1 MMVQIAAQENLTM
14 HQMDVKSAFLHAD
27 LEEEI
32 FMQPPK
38 GYEQYSPNGK
48 MFVWKLRKSLYGLKQ
63 SGRNWFRLLE
73 SFLLDDCSFQ
83 NNIDPCTFILRT
95 DADEKMIILVWV
107 DDLIM
112 VSSSQELL
120 NCIKEQLKKRFEM
133 KDLGEVIHFLGIE
146 FSRDGDKMMM
156 KQTQYLK
163 NILKRFQMESCRPR
177 TSPCESNTQVYEQDD
192 EPFDPRTYREAVG
205 SLVYAMVSTR
215 PDLCYVVSK
224 LSQTLSNPTT
234 GNWQM
239 LKHVFQYIQ
248 GTLDLGLVFR
258 KTDKLG
264 LIGYAD
270 ADWAN
275 SNDRKSM
282 TGYCFMMS
290 ENGPAISWKT
300 QKQTSTALSTCEAE
314 YMALSA
320 ASQEAIY
327 LIRIYENLTGKN
339 CSPVKIFGDN
349 QGSLALVKNPIKHG
363 RSKHIDIRYHFV
375 RDCVAEGKVELSY
388 IPSND
393 NLADPF
399 TKPLSRVK
407 LNNLREKL
415 FGLA

>member
-146 FSRDGDKMMM
+146 FS
-156 KQTQYLK
+156 
-163 NILKRFQMESCRPR
+163 
-177 TSPCESNTQVYEQDD
+177 
-192 EPFDPRTYREAVG
+192 
-205 SLVYAMVSTR
+205 
-215 PDLCYVVSK
+215 
-224 LSQTLSNPTT
+224 
-234 GNWQM
+234 
-239 LKHVFQYIQ
+239 
-248 GTLDLGLVFR
+248 
-258 KTDKLG
+258 
-264 LIGYAD
+264 
-270 ADWAN
+270 
-275 SNDRKSM
+275 
-282 TGYCFMMS
+282 
-290 ENGPAISWKT
+290 
-300 QKQTSTALSTCEAE
+300 
-314 YMALSA
+314 
-320 ASQEAIY
+320 
-327 LIRIYENLTGKN
+327 
-339 CSPVKIFGDN
+339 
-349 QGSLALVKNPIKHG
+349 
-363 RSKHIDIRYHFV
+363 
-375 RDCVAEGKVELSY
+375 
-388 IPSND
+388 
-393 NLADPF
+393 
-399 TKPLSRVK
+399 
-407 LNNLREKL
+407 
-415 FGLA
+415 